1 MLVPFPKSIKTTY
14 RDVKFAS
21 GDGLPSKY
29 FCIIAKKTTFA
40 YQVDVVIFLDKV
52 GLCQLAV
59 ALWAVFD

>member
-1 MLVPFPKSIKTTY
+1 MIEVCE
-14 RDVKFAS
+14 S

-29 FCIIAKKTTFA
+29 FCIIAEKTAFA

-52 GLCQLAV
+52 GLCQFAV